1 MRKTAQQLVDEAMAL
16 VKTVSVDEALR
27 LQSAGAQIVDVRD
40 VRELEREGVVAGAF
54 HAPRG
59 MLEFW
64 VDPTCQYHHQAFND
78 SQKPY
83 VLFCAMGWR
92 SALAARTM
100 QEMGFSNVMHIDG
113 GFAAWKIAGAPIAQ
127 KPVKTEKTQR

>member
-1 MRKTAQQLVDEAMAL
+1 MSTPIKTAQDLVDEAMAL
-16 VKTVSVDEALR
+16 VQTVSVDEARR
-27 LQSAGAQIVDVRD
+27 LQTEGAQVVDLRD
-40 VRELEREGVVAGAF
+40 VRELEREGVVPGAV

-64 VDPTCQYHHQAFND
+64 VDATCQYHHQAFAD
-78 SQKPY
+78 PAKRY

-100 QEMGFSNVMHIDG
+100 QEMGFANVAHIHG
-113 GFAAWKIAGAPIAQ
+113 GFAAWKAAGAP
-127 KPVKTEKTQR
+127 VTEKTKR